1 MADHV
6 GAMAR
11 LETGGVLDRTGLT
24 LPAGLSYERY
34 EALGRLLMEAADGI
48 EWAQGDWLAGGED
61 LFPEQH
67 SQAWEDAMGQ
77 LDEKTKMQRIR
88 VSKAFPKA
96 RRYSQLTWSHHRS
109 VYAAPEDV
117 QDYWLRQAV
126 EKGWPRW
133 RMEEEIRNAREET
146 SGPPAPSRSY
156 LMERAC
162 EAAEA
167 AWRAAER
174 TETHYLVPAGEFED
188 MASAL
193 GIDVDAKP
201 FGTQVPA

>member
-11 LETGGVLDRTGLT
+11 LESGGVLDRTGLT
-24 LPAGLSYERY
+24 LPVGISYERY

-61 LFPEQH
+61 LFPEEH

-88 VSKAFPKA
+88 VSKAFPKP

-109 VYAAPEDV
+109 VYSHPDEA

-126 EKGWPRW
+126 EHGWPRW
-133 RMEEEIRNAREET
+133 RMDEAMREAREET
-146 SGPPAPSRSY
+146 SGPPAPTRAY
-156 LMERAC
+156 VMERAC
-162 EAAEA
+162 EAAEVA
-167 AWRAAER
+167 YRAAQR
-174 TETHYLVPAGEFED
+174 DGDVYVVPALQFEA
-188 MASAL
+188 MAEAL
-193 GIDVDAKP
+193 GIEI
-201 FGTQVPA
+201 GTQVPA